1 MVIIRTSATEVSIQ
15 AVSPEFGVHF
25 SSTASLGSAL
35 DAQAG
40 GAASGAAA
48 GAAAGAGACAI
59 SANEVPTGATLRNR
73 PRSIAKA
80 RPTSPERNGFLNVI
94 VGSSCPMA
102 CGLQRR
108 SVGLAGA
115 DAHGVVERDYEDLA
129 VTDLAGLGRAG
140 DRLNDLV
147 DQGGIDS
154 HLDLHLG
161 QEVHCVLSAAVDL
174 GVPLL
179 APIPFDLRDRQAVDA
194 DRSQRITH
202 LVKLERL
209 DHRHDDFHGFFPLR
223 PAFD

>member
-25 SSTASLGSAL
+25 SSTASFGSAL
-35 DAQAG
+35 AAQAG
-40 GAASGAAA
+40 GAGSGAAA
-48 GAAAGAGACAI
+48 GAAAAGACAI

-80 RPTSPERNGFLNVI
+80 RPTSPERNGFLNVM
-94 VGSSCPMA
+94 VVSSCPMA

-161 QEVHCVLSAAVDL
+161 QEVHCVFTATVDL

-179 APIPFDLRDRQAVDA
+179 APISLDLRDRQAVDA

-202 LVKLERL
+202 LVN
-209 DHRHDDFHGFFPLR
+209 
-223 PAFD
+223 